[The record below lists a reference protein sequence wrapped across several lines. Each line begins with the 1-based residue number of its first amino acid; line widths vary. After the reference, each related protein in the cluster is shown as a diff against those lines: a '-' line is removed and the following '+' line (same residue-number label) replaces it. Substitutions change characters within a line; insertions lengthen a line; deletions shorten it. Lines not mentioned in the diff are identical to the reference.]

1 MEKGSAGD
9 KRILFGLFLII
20 VGVLWILVK
29 LNLIPHIFTDIL
41 VSWQMLLIG
50 IGIFSIIGGNNTAGT
65 ILIVIGG
72 FFLIPEMFS
81 VPFQLRRLAWPVLII
96 VLGLALVLSHKKRA
110 QIINFKPGE
119 PGTDFFDDFV
129 IFGGREVFVNS
140 KNFLGG
146 KVTAMF
152 GGAEYDLREV
162 NLSEN
167 GAVIDCVT
175 LFGACG
181 FKVPP
186 DWKIVNE
193 VNTVFG
199 GFSDKRTM
207 SITNVVTDP
216 GKKLIVRGFSA
227 FGGVEIKYK

>member
-81 VPFQLRRLAWPVLII
+81 VPFQLRRLSWPVLII
-96 VLGLALVLSHKKRA
+96 VLGLALVLSNKKKA
-110 QIINFKPGE
+110 
-119 PGTDFFDDFV
+119 
-129 IFGGREVFVNS
+129 
-140 KNFLGG
+140 
-146 KVTAMF
+146 
-152 GGAEYDLREV
+152 
-162 NLSEN
+162 
-167 GAVIDCVT
+167 
-175 LFGACG
+175 
-181 FKVPP
+181 
-186 DWKIVNE
+186 
-193 VNTVFG
+193 
-199 GFSDKRTM
+199 
-207 SITNVVTDP
+207 
-216 GKKLIVRGFSA
+216 
-227 FGGVEIKYK
+227 

>member
-96 VLGLALVLSHKKRA
+96 VLGLALVLSHKKKA
-110 QIINFKPGE
+110 QIINFKPEE
-119 PGTDFFDDFV
+119 PGADFFDDFV

-140 KNFLGG
+140 KNSL
-146 KVTAMF
+146 
-152 GGAEYDLREV
+152 
-162 NLSEN
+162 
-167 GAVIDCVT
+167 
-175 LFGACG
+175 
-181 FKVPP
+181 
-186 DWKIVNE
+186 
-193 VNTVFG
+193 
-199 GFSDKRTM
+199 
-207 SITNVVTDP
+207 
-216 GKKLIVRGFSA
+216 
-227 FGGVEIKYK
+227 